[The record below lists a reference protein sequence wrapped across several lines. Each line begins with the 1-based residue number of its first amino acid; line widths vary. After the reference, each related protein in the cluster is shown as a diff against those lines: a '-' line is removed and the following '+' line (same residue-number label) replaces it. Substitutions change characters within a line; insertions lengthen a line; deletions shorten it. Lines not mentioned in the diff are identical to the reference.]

1 LLSCLTDVYQNMR
14 IEFIPREIQHSEY
27 DWADFTKGEDR
38 IGKARCK
45 IENDTIIICSINIYP
60 EWEGHGYGRDFV
72 NYCKRHFQVVIAD
85 RVRPTAVG
93 FWETMGFHDNLDGA
107 WIFRE
112 IRSERA

>member
-1 LLSCLTDVYQNMR
+1 MK
-14 IEFIPREIQHSEY
+14 IEFVPRDKQHSEY
-27 DWADFTKGEDR
+27 DWADISNEGQR

-72 NYCKRHFQVVIAD
+72 DYCKGHFKVVIAD

-93 FWETMGFHDNLDGA
+93 FWETMGFRNNHDGA
-107 WIFRE
+107 WIYRKTSM
-112 IRSERA
+112 RMHGTR

>member
-1 LLSCLTDVYQNMR
+1 MK
-14 IEFIPREIQHSEY
+14 IEFVPRDKQHSEY
-27 DWADFTKGEDR
+27 DWADISNEDQR

-72 NYCKRHFQVVIAD
+72 DYCKCHFKVVIAD

-93 FWETMGFHDNLDGA
+93 FWETMGFRNNHDGA
-107 WIFRE
+107 WIYRKTSM
-112 IRSERA
+112 RMHGTRQ